1 MSAQGDAR
9 IFAVGANHRSSGA
22 MLRDRLFID
31 DAMVPRTLDRLRNAG
46 LGQAIIL
53 STCDR
58 IEIQGIHPEAE
69 RMATVIRDDFC
80 ATSNVGGDEI
90 ADQSYAHYDAAALR
104 HIFAVAASLDS
115 QVIGEPQVLGQ
126 VRAAHRLS
134 ADSGM
139 MGPEFEAVLQA
150 AYGVAK
156 RVRTETQITRRPVSI
171 ASAAAQVAQDLHGDL
186 SRCRALIVGLGEIGE
201 LIHDHMRQ
209 AGLRDTA
216 LTGPSQRMESAARR
230 AGLHFVPYVELAAEL
245 ALSDIVVSAAGT
257 GRRIITAELV
267 EGALRERRRRPILFL
282 DGGVPSDMDAALER
296 HDGAYLYT
304 LDDLEQVAL
313 EGRTQRQE
321 ASADAWCLVEDGVA
335 AWQRRQAERDAVP
348 SVVALRDH
356 FEQVRQEVLAE
367 HPNADPEEVTRLL
380 INRLLHRPSTALRDL
395 AASDEAGTVLNRTQ
409 VEQLLGLLFADPS
422 NEEER

>member
-22 MLRDRLFID
+22 LLRDRLFID
-31 DAMVPRTLDRLRNAG
+31 DAMVPRTLDRLRDAG
-46 LGQAIIL
+46 LAQAIVL

-58 IEIQGIHPEAE
+58 IEIQGLHPEAE

-90 ADQSYAHYDAAALR
+90 TDQSYAHYDDTALR

-134 ADSGM
+134 ADCGM

-150 AYGVAK
+150 AYSVAK

-186 SRCRALIVGLGEIGE
+186 SRCRALIIGLGEIGE

-216 LTGPSQRMESAARR
+216 MTGPSQRVESAARR
-230 AGLHFVPYVELAAEL
+230 AGLHFAPFEDLAAEV
-245 ALSDIVVSAAGT
+245 ASSDIVVSAAGT
-257 GRRIITAELV
+257 GRRIVTAALV
-267 EGALRERRRRPILFL
+267 ESALRQRRRRPILFL
-282 DGGVPSDMDAALER
+282 DGGVPQDMETTLER
-296 HDGAYLYT
+296 HDGAYLYS

-313 EGRTQRQE
+313 QGRTQRRE
-321 ASADAWCLVEDGVA
+321 ASADAWRLIDEGVA
-335 AWQRRQAERDAVP
+335 AWHRQRAERDAVP
-348 SVVALRDH
+348 SVVALREH
-356 FEQVRQEVLAE
+356 FEQVRQGVLAE
-367 HPNADPEEVTRLL
+367 NPDAGPEEVTRLL

-395 AASDEAGTVLNRTQ
+395 AAAEEGSSGVSRNQ
-409 VEQLLGLLFADPS
+409 VERLLGRLFTDPS
-422 NEEER
+422 KEEEC

>member
-1 MSAQGDAR
+1 MSAQGNAR

-22 MLRDRLFID
+22 LLRDRLFID
-31 DAMVPRTLDRLRNAG
+31 DAMVPRTLDRLRDAG
-46 LGQAIIL
+46 LAQAIVL

-58 IEIQGIHPEAE
+58 IEIQGVHPEAE

-90 ADQSYAHYDAAALR
+90 TDQSYAHYDDTALR

-134 ADSGM
+134 ADCGM

-150 AYGVAK
+150 AYSVAK
-156 RVRTETQITRRPVSI
+156 RVRTETQIARRPVSI

-186 SRCRALIVGLGEIGE
+186 SRCRGLIIGLGEIGE
-201 LIHDHMRQ
+201 LIHDHMRR

-216 LTGPSQRMESAARR
+216 MTGPSQRVESAARR
-230 AGLHFVPYVELAAEL
+230 AGLHFAPFEDLAAEV

-257 GRRIITAELV
+257 GRRIVTSALV
-267 EGALRERRRRPILFL
+267 ESALRERRRRPILFL
-282 DGGVPSDMDAALER
+282 DGGVPQDMEVALER
-296 HDGAYLYT
+296 HDGAYLYS

-313 EGRTQRQE
+313 AGRTQRQE
-321 ASADAWCLVEDGVA
+321 ASADAWRLIDEGVA
-335 AWQRRQAERDAVP
+335 AWRRRQAERDAVP
-348 SVVALRDH
+348 SVVALREH
-356 FEQVRQEVLAE
+356 FERVRQDVLADNPE
-367 HPNADPEEVTRLL
+367 AGPEEATRLL
-380 INRLLHRPSTALRDL
+380 VNRLLHRPSSALRDV
-395 AASDEAGTVLNRTQ
+395 AAAEEGGSRVSRNQ
-409 VEQLLGLLFADPS
+409 VERLLARLFTDPS
-422 NEEER
+422 KEEEC

>member
-1 MSAQGDAR
+1 MLAQGDAR
-9 IFAVGANHRSSGA
+9 IFAVGANHRSSSA
-22 MLRDRLFID
+22 LLRDRLFID
-31 DAMVPRTLDRLRNAG
+31 EAMVPRTLDRLRDAG
-46 LGQAIIL
+46 LGQAIVL

-58 IEIQGIHPEAE
+58 IEIQGVHPDAE
-69 RMATVIRDDFC
+69 RMARAIRDDFC
-80 ATSNVGGDEI
+80 ATSNVGGSEI
-90 ADQSYAHYDAAALR
+90 AEQSYAHYDDIALR

-134 ADSGM
+134 ADCGM
-139 MGPEFEAVLQA
+139 MGAEFEAVLQA

-186 SRCRALIVGLGEIGE
+186 SRCRALIIGLGEIGE

-216 LTGPSQRMESAARR
+216 MTGPSQRVEGAARR
-230 AGLHFVPYVELAAEL
+230 AGLRFAPYEELAAEV

-257 GRRIITAELV
+257 GRQIVTAALV
-267 EGALRERRRRPILFL
+267 ESALRERRRRPILFL
-282 DGGVPSDMDAALER
+282 DGGVPPDMDAALER

-321 ASADAWCLVEDGVA
+321 ASADAWRLIDEGVA

-348 SVVALRDH
+348 SVVALREH
-356 FEQVRQEVLAE
+356 FERVRQDVLAE
-367 HPNADPEEVTRLL
+367 NPGADPEEATRLL
-380 INRLLHRPSTALRDL
+380 VNRLLHRPTAALRDL
-395 AASDEAGTVLNRTQ
+395 AANDAADTKLNRND
-409 VEQLLGLLFADPS
+409 VEQLVGKLFTGLS
-422 NEEER
+422 KEEER

>member
-22 MLRDRLFID
+22 LLRDRLFID
-31 DAMVPRTLDRLRNAG
+31 DAMVPRTLGRLRDAG

-58 IEIQGIHPEAE
+58 VEIQGIHPEAE
-69 RMATVIRDDFC
+69 RMATVIRNDFC

-90 ADQSYAHYDAAALR
+90 ADRSYAHFDDTALR

-134 ADSGM
+134 ADYGM
-139 MGPEFEAVLQA
+139 MGPQFEAVLQA

-216 LTGPSQRMESAARR
+216 MTGPSQRVESAARR
-230 AGLHFVPYVELAAEL
+230 AGLHFAPYEDLAAEL

-282 DGGVPSDMDAALER
+282 DGGVPSDMDGALER
-296 HDGAYLYT
+296 HNGAYLYS

-321 ASADAWCLVEDGVA
+321 ASADAWRLVDDGVA
-335 AWQRRQAERDAVP
+335 AWHRRLAERDAVP
-348 SVVALRDH
+348 SVVALREH
-356 FEQVRQEVLAE
+356 FERTRQDVLVNY
-367 HPNADPEEVTRLL
+367 PNADPEEATRLL
-380 INRLLHRPSTALRDL
+380 VNRLLHRPSTALRDL
-395 AASDEAGTVLNRTQ
+395 AASDEAGTQSNRNQ
-409 VEQLLGLLFADPS
+409 VERLLGKLFADPS
-422 NEEER
+422 KEEEC

>member
-22 MLRDRLFID
+22 LLRDRLFID
-31 DAMVPRTLDRLRNAG
+31 DAMVPRTLDRLRDAG
-46 LGQAIIL
+46 LAQAIVL

-58 IEIQGIHPEAE
+58 IEIQGLHPEAE

-80 ATSNVGGDEI
+80 ATSNVGGNEI
-90 ADQSYAHYDAAALR
+90 TDQSYAHYDDTALR

-134 ADSGM
+134 ADCGM

-150 AYGVAK
+150 AYSVAK

-186 SRCRALIVGLGEIGE
+186 SRCRALIIGLGEIGE

-216 LTGPSQRMESAARR
+216 MTGPSQRVESAARR
-230 AGLHFVPYVELAAEL
+230 AGLHFAPLEDLAAEV
-245 ALSDIVVSAAGT
+245 ASSDIVVSAAGT
-257 GRRIITAELV
+257 GRRIVTAALV
-267 EGALRERRRRPILFL
+267 ESALRQRRRRPILFL
-282 DGGVPSDMDAALER
+282 DGGVPQDMETTLER
-296 HDGAYLYT
+296 HDGAYLYS

-313 EGRTQRQE
+313 QGRTQRQE
-321 ASADAWCLVEDGVA
+321 ASADAWRLIDEGVA
-335 AWQRRQAERDAVP
+335 AWHRQRAERDAVP
-348 SVVALRDH
+348 SVVALREH
-356 FEQVRQEVLAE
+356 FEQVRQGVLAE
-367 HPNADPEEVTRLL
+367 NPDAGPEEVTRLL

-395 AASDEAGTVLNRTQ
+395 AAAEEGGSGVSRNQ
-409 VEQLLGLLFADPS
+409 VERLLGRLFTDPS
-422 NEEER
+422 KEEEC

>member
-1 MSAQGDAR
+1 MPAQGDAR

-22 MLRDRLFID
+22 LLRDRLFID
-31 DAMVPRTLDRLRNAG
+31 EAMVPRTLDRLRDAG

-58 IEIQGIHPEAE
+58 IEIQGVHPEAE

-90 ADQSYAHYDAAALR
+90 AGQSYAHYDDTALR

-134 ADSGM
+134 ADCGM
-139 MGPEFEAVLQA
+139 MGAEFEAVLQA

-186 SRCRALIVGLGEIGE
+186 SRCRALIIGLGEIGE

-216 LTGPSQRMESAARR
+216 MTGPSQRVESAARR
-230 AGLHFVPYVELAAEL
+230 AGLRFAPYEELAAEV
-245 ALSDIVVSAAGT
+245 ASSDIVVSAAGT
-257 GRRIITAELV
+257 GGRIVTAALV
-267 EGALRERRRRPILFL
+267 ETALRERRRRPILFL
-282 DGGVPSDMDAALER
+282 DGGVPPDMDAALER
-296 HDGAYLYT
+296 HDGAYLYS

-321 ASADAWCLVEDGVA
+321 ASADAWRLIDEGVA

-348 SVVALRDH
+348 SVVALRAY
-356 FEQVRQEVLAE
+356 FERVRQDVLIE
-367 HPNADPEEVTRLL
+367 NPGADPEEATRLFV
-380 INRLLHRPSTALRDL
+380 NRLLHRPSTALRDL
-395 AASDEAGTVLNRTQ
+395 AAVEEGGDRLSRTQ
-409 VEQLLGLLFADPS
+409 VEQLLGKLFADPS
-422 NEEER
+422 KEEER

>member
-1 MSAQGDAR
+1 
-9 IFAVGANHRSSGA
+9 

-31 DAMVPRTLDRLRNAG
+31 EAMMPRTLDRLRTAG

-58 IEIQGIHPEAE
+58 IEIQGMHPDAE
-69 RMATVIRDDFC
+69 RMATVIRDDFS

-90 ADQSYAHYDAAALR
+90 IDQSYAHFDDTAVR

-126 VRAAHRLS
+126 VHAAHRLS
-134 ADSGM
+134 VDCGM

-186 SRCRALIVGLGEIGE
+186 SRCRVLIIGLGEIGE

-209 AGLRDTA
+209 AGLRDAA
-216 LTGPSQRMESAARR
+216 LTGPSQRVEGAARR
-230 AGLHFVPYVELAAEL
+230 AGMHFTPFEDLARELAM
-245 ALSDIVVSAAGT
+245 SDIVVSAAGT
-257 GRRIITAELV
+257 GQRIVTADVV
-267 EGALRERRRRPILFL
+267 EGVLRARRRRPILFL
-282 DGGVPSDMDAALER
+282 DGGVPSDMDAAIER

-321 ASADAWCLVEDGVA
+321 ASADAWRLVDDGVA
-335 AWQRRQAERDAVP
+335 AWRRRRAERDAVP
-348 SVVALRDH
+348 AVIALRAY
-356 FEQVRQEVLAE
+356 FEQARQDVRAE
-367 HPNADPEEVTRLL
+367 HPNADADEATRLL
-380 INRLLHRPSTALRDL
+380 VNRLLHRPSTALRDL
-395 AASDEAGTVLNRTQ
+395 AANEESGGELNRLQ
-409 VEQLLGLLFADPS
+409 VERVLRTLFIDPS

>member
-22 MLRDRLFID
+22 LLRDRLFID
-31 DAMVPRTLDRLRNAG
+31 DAMVPRTLDRLRDAG
-46 LGQAIIL
+46 LSQAIVL

-58 IEIQGIHPEAE
+58 IEIQGVHPEAE

-90 ADQSYAHYDAAALR
+90 TDQSYAHYDDTALR

-134 ADSGM
+134 ADCGM

-150 AYGVAK
+150 AYSVAK

-186 SRCRALIVGLGEIGE
+186 SRCRALIIGLGEIGE

-216 LTGPSQRMESAARR
+216 MTGPSQRVESAARR
-230 AGLHFVPYVELAAEL
+230 AGLHFAPFEDLAAEV

-257 GRRIITAELV
+257 GRRIVTAALV
-267 EGALRERRRRPILFL
+267 ETALRERRRRPILFL
-282 DGGVPSDMDAALER
+282 DGGVPQDMEAALER
-296 HDGAYLYT
+296 HDGAYLYS

-313 EGRTQRQE
+313 EGRTQREE
-321 ASADAWCLVEDGVA
+321 ASADAWRLIDEGVA

-348 SVVALRDH
+348 SVVALREH
-356 FEQVRQEVLAE
+356 FEQVRQGVLAE
-367 HPNADPEEVTRLL
+367 NPDAGPEEVTRLL
-380 INRLLHRPSTALRDL
+380 VNRLLHRPSTALRDL
-395 AASDEAGTVLNRTQ
+395 AAAEEGGSSVSRNQAER
-409 VEQLLGLLFADPS
+409 LLGRLFTDPS
-422 NEEER
+422 KEEEC